1 MSNKHIAVV
10 GAGTAG
16 LIFAHRMLRMGNRVT
31 LFSDRTAQQWL
42 HESPPTGSA
51 FAYGISTDIEL
62 AAGLNDHIRPCRPGD
77 GILFDFVPA
86 AGAEHV
92 SLAGKFC
99 NPGSAVDLRL
109 RISDW
114 MHQFEIRGGNLVI
127 EAMTLDRLTQISD
140 EFDDIFIAAG
150 KGDLGKLFGRND
162 ERPHYPRPQRK
173 LIMMITEH
181 IIDWQ
186 ERSHVNNPVKFNF
199 FADGGEMFFVPYLH
213 KSGRECYNILFE
225 AKEGSYMDVF
235 DKSMSAEELNATA
248 RDWLRKY
255 APWDASKVEHMS
267 CVTGDKFSTLQGAV
281 PPFVRNDFGE
291 LPNGKTVFPLGDTW
305 AVFDPIGGQ
314 GINNGSRQVNYVAE
328 RYIELGGE
336 RASREW
342 ASEHYGQFYENHTRW
357 ATLFNNL
364 LLEPLDETGMTTLL
378 FAVNNPRYCDEV
390 IFGQFHAPKW
400 VYKAFNDPA
409 YAEAKWLRYAPFLQ
423 QRLHLPNWVPE
434 GVANRVHQFSQRTAS
449 AA

>member
-1 MSNKHIAVV
+1 MSNKQIAIV

-51 FAYGISTDIEL
+51 FAYGVTTDVEL

-77 GILFDFVPA
+77 GVLFDFVPS
-86 AGAEHV
+86 AGAEKI
-92 SLAGKFC
+92 SLAGKWC
-99 NPGSAVDLRL
+99 HHGSAVDLRL

-114 MHQFEIRGGNLVI
+114 MHQFEVRGGNLVI
-127 EAMTLDRLTQISD
+127 EAMTLERLTQISD

-150 KGDLGKLFGRND
+150 KGDLTNVFGRND
-162 ERPHYPRPQRK
+162 DRPHYPRPQRK

-181 IIDWQ
+181 VIDWQ

-235 DKSMSAEELNATA
+235 DKSMSAEELNAAA
-248 RDWLRKY
+248 RDWLLEY
-255 APWDASKVEHMS
+255 APWDASKVESMT
-267 CVTGDKFSTLQGAV
+267 CVTDDRFSTLQGAV
-281 PPFVRNDFGE
+281 PPFVRNDYGV
-291 LPNGKTVFPLGDTW
+291 LANGKPVFPLGDAW

-314 GINNGSRQVNYVAE
+314 GINNGSRQVDFIADRYV
-328 RYIELGGE
+328 ELGRE
-336 RASREW
+336 PASTEW
-342 ASEHYGQFYENHTRW
+342 ATEFYGQFYENHTKW

-378 FAVNNPRYCDEV
+378 FAANNRRYCDDIV
-390 IFGQFHAPKW
+390 FGQFHAPKW
-400 VYKAFNDPA
+400 VYKAFNEPVF
-409 YAEAKWLRYAPFLQ
+409 AERKWLEYSPYLQ
-423 QRLHLPNWVPE
+423 DDLHIPGWVPQ
-434 GVANRVHQFSQRTAS
+434 GVADRLRRIAGQPAR